1 MKKRKKIKRILII
14 FIIIGFLIGCYAIV
28 DNGLRPNLV
37 AQGEAKLKN
46 IAVNI
51 MNNSVSEALEEAGD
65 TTNLIRAEKD
75 KDGKITM
82 ISADSAMMN
91 KIAVKSA
98 LNAQRKINELQ
109 NTQISIP
116 LGNVLG
122 SKLFSGLGPAI
133 NINVTPLGVV
143 NTNFHTEFESAGI
156 NQSRYKVYIKL
167 DSNMKMVVGATSQSV
182 EISTEI
188 LISDV
193 ILVGA
198 VPDTYANLTDSGDFL
213 NLIP

>member
-1 MKKRKKIKRILII
+1 
-14 FIIIGFLIGCYAIV
+14 
-28 DNGLRPNLV
+28 
-37 AQGEAKLKN
+37 
-46 IAVNI
+46 
-51 MNNSVSEALEEAGD
+51 MNNSVSEALQDAGD
-65 TTNLIRAEKD
+65 TTNLIRVEKD

-91 KIAVKSA
+91 KIAIRSA

-116 LGNVLG
+116 LGNILG
-122 SKLFSGLGPAI
+122 SKLFSGLGPSI
-133 NINVTPLGVV
+133 NINVTPLGTV

-156 NQSRYKVYIKL
+156 NQSRYKVYIIL

-198 VPDTYANLTDSGDFL
+198 VPDTYANLTDSSDFL